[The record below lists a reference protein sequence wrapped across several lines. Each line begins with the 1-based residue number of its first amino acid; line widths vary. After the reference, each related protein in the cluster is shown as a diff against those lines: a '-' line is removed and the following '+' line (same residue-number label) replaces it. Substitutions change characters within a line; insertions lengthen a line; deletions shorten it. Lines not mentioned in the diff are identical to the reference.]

1 MILLL
6 LWSRSGLTVPTPAGP
21 LCCRSLRPEWSFRS
35 RGYGVSE
42 RGDWAVV
49 GSALAALVLGST
61 MLGNVPGISAAATQP
76 VSMLAAKKKAGMGT
90 LSITVSGSGSYTVT
104 GKGFR
109 KAGTASKSFKLKP
122 GVYTVKAPTGSV
134 TPGKAKV
141 RKGKATRVKV
151 TFPTGPSTPTPTE
164 TPPVPTPTPGPSD
177 TPTSPPPPPP
187 PSPPGATGVVQRVS
201 TADDGSQ
208 AAYSF
213 DGSFESAWSPDGTR
227 IAFASA
233 ATNLVPGDTNN
244 TTDVFVKNL
253 ATGAIQRISTDS
265 VGTQANGW
273 SRDPVWSPD
282 GTKIAFAS
290 FAYNLVPGDAY
301 GGPVAIFVKTLAS
314 GAIQRVSADSTGIK
328 ANGDSWDTP
337 GFRPSWSPDST
348 RIAFTS
354 MATNLVPSDTNGVVD
369 VFVKTLVSGA
379 IERISV
385 DATGAQATNSS
396 GEPAWSPD
404 GTKIAFASSA
414 DNLAPGDSNHHGDVL
429 VKTLASGVIQMVS
442 LGATGT
448 QAHSSSMA
456 PAWSP
461 DGTKIAFNSGANNLV
476 PGDTND
482 TQDVFAKTLASGAI
496 QRIST
501 DAAGIQGNDYSES
514 QIWSPD
520 GTKIAFISDSDNLVS
535 GDTNDTLDVFVKTLA
550 SGAIQVVSADA
561 IGAQGDKPSDDPE
574 WSPDGTKLAFTSTA
588 SNLISGDT
596 NDARD
601 VFVKTLG

>member
-1 MILLL
+1 MSSLH
-6 LWSRSGLTVPTPAGP
+6 RSPVIVGLVAAALIAGP
-21 LCCRSLRPEWSFRS
+21 A
-35 RGYGVSE
+35 
-42 RGDWAVV
+42 WASQTPTSSPSGASHPTSV
-49 GSALAALVLGST
+49 
-61 MLGNVPGISAAATQP
+61 I
-76 VSMLAAKKKAGMGT
+76 AAKKKKSAKGT

-109 KAGTASKSFKLKP
+109 KAGTASKSFKVKP

-134 TPGKAKV
+134 TPGKVKV
-141 RKGKATRVKV
+141 RKGKATRVTV
-151 TFPTGPSTPTPTE
+151 TFPTGPSAPTPTE
-164 TPPVPTPTPGPSD
+164 TPPVPTPTPRPSD
-177 TPTSPPPPPP
+177 TPTSPPPP
-187 PSPPGATGVVQRVS
+187 SQPGATGVVQRVS
-201 TADDGSQ
+201 TAADGSQ

-227 IAFASA
+227 VAFASA

-253 ATGAIQRISTDS
+253 TTGAIQRISTDS

-314 GAIQRVSADSTGIK
+314 GAIQRVSADATGVK

-354 MATNLVPSDTNGVVD
+354 AATNLVPGDTNGDVD

-385 DATGAQATNSS
+385 DATGTQAANGS

-404 GTKIAFASSA
+404 GTKIAFASSS
-414 DNLAPGDSNHHGDVL
+414 DDLAPGDNNHHGDVL
-429 VKTLASGVIQMVS
+429 VKTLESGVVQMVS
-442 LGATGT
+442 LDATGT
-448 QAHSSSMA
+448 QAHGSSMA
-456 PAWSP
+456 PVWSP
-461 DGTKIAFNSGANNLV
+461 DGTKLASNAGADRLE
-476 PGDTND
+476 PRDTSE
-482 TQDVFAKTLASGAI
+482 TQDELVKTLASGAI

-501 DAAGIQGNDYSES
+501 DAAGTQGNDYSES
-514 QIWSPD
+514 QVWSPD

-550 SGAIQVVSADA
+550 SGAVQVVSADA
-561 IGAQGDKPSDDPE
+561 GGAQGNKPSDDPE

-588 SNLISGDT
+588 SNLISGDS